1 MLSVLSFILA
11 AIESRLLSCTEGTLV
26 NVLTAQCL
34 FLMCAS
40 SNINPLNAELN
51 PICHLLAFFGAHPIL
66 HVSKIR
72 VNYTENGGGQG

>member
-1 MLSVLSFILA
+1 MHIL
-11 AIESRLLSCTEGTLV
+11 TLATV
-26 NVLTAQCL
+26 PPPPPNKV
-34 FLMCAS
+34 
-40 SNINPLNAELN
+40 NPLNAELN